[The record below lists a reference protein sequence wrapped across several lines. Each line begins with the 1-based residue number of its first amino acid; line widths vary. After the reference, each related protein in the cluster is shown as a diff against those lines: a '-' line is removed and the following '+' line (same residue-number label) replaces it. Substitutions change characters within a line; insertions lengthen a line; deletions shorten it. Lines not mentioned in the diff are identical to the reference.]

1 MNRRHFILTSSLLP
15 LYAAL
20 PGPLRSLQAKQ
31 LSASMWIYLWDFVDE
46 GYENVFR
53 RLQENGLTSISLASA
68 YHAGKFLAPH
78 NPKRKVVFLEDGT
91 VYFQPTPSLYGR
103 IKPKV
108 NSLVAQGDSLATVR
122 KHADKAGMQ
131 TNTWVVCC
139 HNTPLGTQYPDIA
152 CVNAFG
158 DSIPQ
163 NLCPSNNDVR
173 SYLRAVVK
181 DIAGHG
187 VGRIELEAMQ
197 FQGYAHGFH
206 HEREG
211 IPLSSAT
218 RFLLGLCFCPSCTK
232 RATAESVD
240 IKGVQT
246 FTRATLEALFLHP
259 SKVNEQYATLA
270 DLPEDRFGPFL
281 EWRTRVVSSLAGELM
296 ESVKGTNV
304 HLRPL
309 VSIDPTARTMVGID
323 VERIAKIAG
332 GMLVPGYVKDGAALR
347 EPLKKIQSAIGKAEL
362 ILGFQVGLPESG
374 GKPEFLDRVK
384 TARELGVTSFNF
396 YNYGFVPYEHFGWI
410 KEGWS
415 KLGK

>member
-1 MNRRHFILTSSLLP
+1 MNRRRFIITSSLLP

-20 PGPLRSLQAKQ
+20 PGPLRSPQAKQ

-46 GYENVFR
+46 GYENVIR

-91 VYFQPTPSLYGR
+91 VYFRPTLSLYGR

-122 KHADKAGMQ
+122 IHADKEGMQ
-131 TNTWVVCC
+131 TNAWVVCC
-139 HNTPLGTQYPDIA
+139 HNTPLGTHYSDVA

-197 FQGYAHGFH
+197 FQGYTHGSH

-218 RFLLGLCFCPSCTK
+218 RFLLGLCFCPSCMR
-232 RATAESVD
+232 RATAERID
-240 IKGVQT
+240 IEGVRT
-246 FTRATLEALFLHP
+246 FTRETLEALFTQP
-259 SKVNEQYATLA
+259 ASINERYTALT
-270 DLPEDRFGPFL
+270 DLPEERFRPFL
-281 EWRTRVVSSLAGELM
+281 EWRKQVIASLAEELM
-296 ESVKGTNV
+296 ESVKGSNV
-304 HLRPL
+304 QLRPL
-309 VSIDPTARTMVGID
+309 VSIDPIARTMVGID
-323 VERIAKIAG
+323 PERIAKIAG

-384 TARELGVTSFNF
+384 TACELGVTSFNF
-396 YNYGFVPYEHFGWI
+396 YNYGFVPYDHFGWI
-410 KEGWS
+410 KEG
-415 KLGK
+415 LG

>member
-1 MNRRHFILTSSLLP
+1 MNRRHFIITSSLLP

-20 PGPLRSLQAKQ
+20 PDPLRSLQAKQ

-46 GYENVFR
+46 GYENVIR

-78 NPKRKVVFLEDGT
+78 NPKRKVVLLEDGT

-108 NSLVAQGDSLATVR
+108 NSLVARGDSLATVR

-131 TNTWVVCC
+131 TNAWVVCC
-139 HNTPLGTQYPDIA
+139 HNTPLGTHYSDIA

-158 DSIPQ
+158 DSIPH
-163 NLCPSNNDVR
+163 NLCPAHDDVR
-173 SYLRAVVK
+173 TYLRAIIA
-181 DIAGHG
+181 DIARHG

-197 FQGYAHGFH
+197 FQGYAHGSH

-218 RFLLGLCFCPSCTK
+218 RFLLGLCFCPSCIR
-232 RATAESVD
+232 RATAERID
-240 IKGVQT
+240 IQGVRT
-246 FTRATLEALFLHP
+246 FTRETLEALFTQP
-259 SKVNEQYATLA
+259 ASVNERYAALA
-270 DLPEDRFGPFL
+270 DLPEERFRPFL
-281 EWRTRVVSSLAGELM
+281 EWRKQVIASLAEELM

-304 HLRPL
+304 QLRPL
-309 VSIDPTARTMVGID
+309 VSIDPIARTMVGID
-323 VERIAKIAG
+323 VEHIAKIAG

-347 EPLKKIQSAIGKAEL
+347 EPLNKIQSAIGKAEL

-374 GKPEFLDRVK
+374 GKPEFLDRIR

-396 YNYGFVPYEHFGWI
+396 YNYGFVPYGHFGWI
-410 KEGWS
+410 KEGM
-415 KLGK
+415 G